1 MDIRDLISSNTILD
15 YIYSFGLV
23 FCICIIGSF
32 LKDCRD
38 SIKKLGKIN
47 IVRVIVSSCFAAFVL
62 CFIFSYIEISFA
74 AFVFICFM
82 TGIWSSYLMDAM
94 FNIKIVLIVLKNV
107 FKQISNPLSKG
118 ISDAIQEVQDEEDD
132 KKKKEKPPDK
142 NNETKDDS

>member
-1 MDIRDLISSNTILD
+1 
-15 YIYSFGLV
+15 
-23 FCICIIGSF
+23 
-32 LKDCRD
+32 
-38 SIKKLGKIN
+38 
-47 IVRVIVSSCFAAFVL
+47 
-62 CFIFSYIEISFA
+62 
-74 AFVFICFM
+74 
-82 TGIWSSYLMDAM
+82 MDAM